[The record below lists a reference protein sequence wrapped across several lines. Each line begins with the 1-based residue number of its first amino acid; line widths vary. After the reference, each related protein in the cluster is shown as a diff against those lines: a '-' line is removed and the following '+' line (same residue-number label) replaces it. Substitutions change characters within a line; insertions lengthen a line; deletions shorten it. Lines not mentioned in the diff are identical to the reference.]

1 VYKIKYS
8 INTLTQL
15 GEYVHYVD
23 GKKVLANEGI
33 SLLQLCA
40 EADELELFETDELD
54 ELITFKWD
62 AFAKNFMLIGCFFHF
77 CYLTI
82 MIIYVNAIYINNDKA
97 NANLYGILLMIGIIY
112 PMFYD
117 IRQLYLLGPKEY
129 F

>member
-1 VYKIKYS
+1 M
-8 INTLTQL
+8 
-15 GEYVHYVD
+15 
-23 GKKVLANEGI
+23 ANECV

-54 ELITFKWD
+54 ELITFKWES
-62 AFAKNFMLIGCFFHF
+62 FARSFMLIGCFFHF

-97 NANLYGILLMIGIIY
+97 NANLYGILLMLGIIY